1 MSWPLAQ
8 PQSAGEAIKAELFGG
23 GSAWGEISCEGD
35 SHARTPTR
43 SNMPPGRQSWMF
55 TKEQL
60 ESAPSLQD
68 GMPLQ
73 QERAVRNS
81 TCKFIQKVGQHTH
94 PACKPMSVST
104 ARVFFHRVCMSQSVV
119 EGRQNPKLLGVA
131 CLFLA
136 CKSEEELK
144 PVREFIW
151 SMNQIACEVDAHG
164 KATYPYGTFAG
175 DAAKPVDRHG
185 RRRKP
190 WMVEEETSEFQ
201 KVKENILQVER
212 LILQV
217 LDFDFTVRHPIA
229 HIRVRACIP
238 CNPTSALASSL
249 LA

>member
-1 MSWPLAQ
+1 
-8 PQSAGEAIKAELFGG
+8 
-23 GSAWGEISCEGD
+23 
-35 SHARTPTR
+35 
-43 SNMPPGRQSWMF
+43 MF

-249 LA
+249 KRMSGQIENRWPKREKRLMAKTRKQSNFERKHTHILHKHTHIDMIDMMAKT